1 MPEEVRRRD
10 DDTVRPAIQFA
21 QGDERRDVLRAE
33 AHATPRR
40 TVALSVRAH
49 VLLVIRDHALAGDSK
64 GVCTVRDEQTMLFA
78 RARGV
83 HPRVARTLELW
94 EELLGPVDLLQ
105 GVIIGEN
112 RASGQN
118 ETQAYLEAAY
128 RGVVR
133 ENLAVEHV
141 LPLAC
146 FKAVA
151 TWEELPA

>member
-1 MPEEVRRRD
+1 ML
-10 DDTVRPAIQFA
+10 QHL
-21 QGDERRDVLRAE
+21 VLRAE
-33 AHATPRR
+33 AHAAPRR

-64 GVCTVRDEQTMLFA
+64 GVCTVRDEQTMLLA

-133 ENLAVEHV
+133 ENLA
-141 LPLAC
+141 
-146 FKAVA
+146 
-151 TWEELPA
+151 EELFGYTGLHGRRQRQRYDLRACGLTAGQVTVAAHVIHN